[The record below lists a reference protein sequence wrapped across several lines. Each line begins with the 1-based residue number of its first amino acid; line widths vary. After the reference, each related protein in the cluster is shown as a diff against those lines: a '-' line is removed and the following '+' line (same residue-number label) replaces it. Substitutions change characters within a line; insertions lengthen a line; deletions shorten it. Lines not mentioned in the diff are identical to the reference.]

1 MRVMMCSHQL
11 GGYDGVSVVAGQWSD
26 ALEVLG
32 HEVVEV
38 AGSFGGRLPEVRER
52 RLLPALW
59 AARPGEQLPPLTI
72 GDIGRCLDGAD
83 VVVFENVLTLASA
96 PIAALAMADHVRT
109 QCIPAV
115 VHHFDAPWEH
125 VDRRSDARFPVALGR
140 AIHVATSHHVAEE
153 LAVRRG
159 ISSEVVHNPVHV
171 AAVTGGDRVATR
183 RSRGVTDDE
192 LLVVH
197 PVGVYPRKRIDRA
210 IECVRQLRAL
220 RGGPV
225 RYWLTGGEEAFVG
238 GDPVLRNLLGTLEDE
253 PLLCRIDDVAG
264 LYAAS
269 DLVLLTSDWEGWGMP
284 VLEASAAGRMPV
296 THPYPILTE
305 IGGLGVTTVG
315 CRRVDQWVHDIGSDA
330 WTTSLA
336 TNVEAVAHLDTIH
349 LPARLEA
356 LLASVRCLR

>member
-11 GGYDGVSVVAGQWSD
+11 SGFDGVSVVAGQWSD

-38 AGSFGGRLPEVRER
+38 AGSFGGRLPAVRER

-59 AARPGEQLPPLTI
+59 AAKPGDRPPVLTS
-72 GDIGRCLDGAD
+72 GDVGRCFDGAD
-83 VVVFENVLTLASA
+83 AVVFENVLTLASA
-96 PIAALAMADHVRT
+96 PIAALTMADHVRT
-109 QCIPAV
+109 QSIPAV

-125 VDRRSDARFPVALGR
+125 ADRRSDARFPVALEQ
-140 AIHVATSHHVAEE
+140 AVHVATSHHVAQE
-153 LAVRRG
+153 LAIRRG
-159 ISSEVVHNPVHV
+159 IVADVMHNPVHV
-171 AAVTGGDRVATR
+171 EAVTGGDRDATR
-183 RSRGVTDDE
+183 RSRGVAADE

-210 IECVRQLRAL
+210 VACVRQLRAL
-220 RGGPV
+220 RGEPV
-225 RYWLTGGEEAFVG
+225 RYWLTGGDEAFVA
-238 GDPVLRNLLGTLEDE
+238 GDPGLRALLGTLEDE

-284 VLEASAAGRMPV
+284 VLEAAAAGRMPV
-296 THPYPILTE
+296 TNPYPILAE
-305 IGGLGVTTVG
+305 IGALGVTTVD
-315 CRRVDQWVHDIGSDA
+315 CRRIDQWVQHIGSDA

-336 TNVEAVAHLDTIH
+336 TNVEAVAHLDTVH